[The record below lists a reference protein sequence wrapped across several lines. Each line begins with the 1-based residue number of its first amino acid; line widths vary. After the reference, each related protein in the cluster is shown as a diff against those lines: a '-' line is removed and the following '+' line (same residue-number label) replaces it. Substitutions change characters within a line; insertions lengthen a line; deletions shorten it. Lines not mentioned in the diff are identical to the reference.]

1 MATGHSLKLNNEWD
15 LFVDEAGNIATC
27 TEDEAIAQ
35 DVCNA
40 IRLFTDDAWFYPE
53 RGIDHF
59 NLDLGVK
66 PLISQVRA
74 RFTQAAQSVDG
85 VAAATITNLQVDDN
99 RQLHGQELVV
109 TVNGGLKGVDIR
121 SSYRPPRRAS

>member
-15 LFVDEAGNIATC
+15 LSVDSAGNIATC

-40 IRLFTDDAWFYPE
+40 IRLFTNDAWFYPE

-85 VAAATITNLQVDDN
+85 VSAATVTNLKVDDN
-99 RQLHGQELVV
+99 RKLSGQVIVV
-109 TVNGGLKGVDIR
+109 TVNGGLHAVDI
-121 SSYRPPRRAS
+121 